1 MDWRTLFTLQ
11 HHQVHSGALS
21 SSNDDF
27 HIPDMIVNG
36 MSEEQLRLSPR
47 DDQNSVAWLMWHMA
61 RCEDVVGGAI
71 LSSDGQVLDDGWDLK
86 MGVPRRDIGTGMT
99 PAEVRD
105 LSQQIDIDALL
116 EYRLTVGR
124 RTTDLL
130 DRLDDESLGRP
141 VTPDSIDTLRALET
155 FGAHAGWVGDY
166 WETRNKAWF
175 LWLPTGHCYQHLGEA
190 VTIRTMVGV
199 PWVA

>member
-1 MDWRTLFTLQ
+1 MDWRGLFTMQ
-11 HHQVHSGALS
+11 HRQVHSGALAE
-21 SSNDDF
+21 DDGDF
-27 HIPDMIVNG
+27 HIPDMVVLG
-36 MSEEQLRLSPR
+36 MSEEQLRCRPR
-47 DDQNSVAWLMWHMA
+47 DDQNSVVWLLWHIA

-71 LSSDGQVLDDGWDLK
+71 LSTDGQVLDDGWEDAL
-86 MGVPRRDIGTGMT
+86 GVARRDIGTGMT
-99 PAEVRD
+99 PAEVHD
-105 LSQQIDIDALL
+105 LSQRIDIDALL

-166 WETRNKAWF
+166 WETR
-175 LWLPTGHCYQHLGEA
+175 T
-190 VTIRTMVGV
+190 
-199 PWVA
+199 

>member
-1 MDWRTLFTLQ
+1 
-11 HHQVHSGALS
+11 
-21 SSNDDF
+21 
-27 HIPDMIVNG
+27 
-36 MSEEQLRLSPR
+36 
-47 DDQNSVAWLMWHMA
+47 
-61 RCEDVVGGAI
+61 
-71 LSSDGQVLDDGWDLK
+71 

-155 FGAHAGWVGDY
+155 FGAHAGWVG
-166 WETRNKAWF
+166 
-175 LWLPTGHCYQHLGEA
+175 G
-190 VTIRTMVGV
+190 
-199 PWVA
+199 